1 MNLQMEVANVL
12 TSIKLN
18 FNPYLGVAYVISCG
32 LLGRSMVPVDIVIMV
47 ASDQKLEHAYA

>member
-18 FNPYLGVAYVISCG
+18 FNPYLGVAYVITCG